1 MDPECLPF
9 TGVPHST
16 RLFTDFLYHFP
27 NVQRFYP
34 RPPALLEW
42 FKDEQQRIQIPQDR
56 RKRVAAILEGQ
67 NRELGAGAKTLQNI
81 QRLKDGAPV
90 IVTGQQVALF
100 GGPTFSLLKALTVVL
115 LAEKTG
121 AVPVFWL
128 ATEDHDFAEI
138 NFVHLPAGDHLETLS
153 TLPPHQE
160 GLPSGKIV
168 FDESI
173 SASVKQVEE
182 LLGNSTLFEVL
193 KESYRPGE
201 NFGSAFGKFYARA
214 FAELGLI
221 FLNPIDPELHRI
233 AQPVFRDSLRNW
245 KEINGELQQR
255 EQELESAG
263 YHAQVKVT
271 ASHTLCFYFRDG
283 VRTPV
288 RHDGENKFAI
298 GDRLVT
304 EDELIAET
312 ETHPERFSANVLLR
326 PIMQDYLLPTLCYSG
341 GPAETAYFAQVEV
354 VYRKLLGRVTPVVP
368 RTSATLVEPRQA
380 KLLDRYQLK
389 LTDLFTRGP
398 EKLRELV
405 AGKALPDSIMKSFDS
420 AAEHLDQAL
429 SAIHGPLEKLDK
441 TLADAAANAGSKM
454 RYQLQS
460 LRDKAARAESRKN
473 AETQQHAD
481 ELSTLLYPNKNL
493 QEREIGSAYFLLKYG
508 TAILEKLREKVQPN
522 CFDHQIIPLG

>member
-9 TGVPHST
+9 SSIPHST

-27 NVQRFYP
+27 NVQRFYA
-34 RPPALLEW
+34 RPPAVLEW
-42 FKDEQQRIQIPQDR
+42 SSDEQQRIHYPQDR
-56 RKRVAAILEGQ
+56 REEVAAILERQ
-67 NRELGAGAKTLQNI
+67 NRELGAGAKALENI
-81 QRLKDGAPV
+81 QRFRQGAPV

-100 GGPTFSLLKALTVVL
+100 GGPTFSLLKALTVVI

-121 AVPVFWL
+121 SVPVFWL

-138 NFVHLPAGDHLETLS
+138 NFVHLPAGDHLQTLS
-153 TLPPHQE
+153 VHPPHQE

-168 FDESI
+168 FDDSI
-173 SASVKQVEE
+173 LAAVQQAEE
-182 LLGNSTLFEVL
+182 LLGNSVIFEAL
-193 KESYRPGE
+193 KQSYSPGE
-201 NFGSAFGKFYARA
+201 NFGSAFGKFYARV
-214 FAELGLI
+214 FAELGLV

-233 AQPVFRDSLRNW
+233 AQPVYRDSLLKW
-245 KEINGELQQR
+245 KEINQGLQQR

-271 ASHTLCFYFRDG
+271 PSHTLCFYFQDG
-283 VRTPV
+283 IRTPV
-288 RHDGENKFAI
+288 RHDGENKFAV
-298 GDRLVT
+298 GERLVS

-312 ETHPERFSANVLLR
+312 ERHPERFSANVLLR

-341 GPAETAYFAQVEV
+341 GLAETAYFAQVEV
-354 VYRKLLGRVTPVVP
+354 VYRQLLGRVTPVVP
-368 RTSATLVEPRQA
+368 RISATLVEPRHA

-398 EKLRELV
+398 EKLREFV
-405 AGKALPDSIMKSFDS
+405 AGKALPESIMKSFDS
-420 AAEHLDQAL
+420 ANQHLEQAL

-441 TLADAAANAGSKM
+441 SLADAAENAGSKM

-473 AETQQHAD
+473 SETQHHAD
-481 ELSTLLYPNKNL
+481 ELSTLLYPNKDL
-493 QEREIGSAYFLLKYG
+493 QEREIGAAYFLLKYG
-508 TAILEKLREKVQPN
+508 AGMLEKLKEKVQLS
-522 CFDHQIIPLG
+522 CLDHQIIPL